1 MENRKTLTK
10 YLVVVLLIIGG
21 LGVLGK
27 LQDRVTNEESKENG
41 KSRTDF
47 FEMNNFMGGSK
58 KEFSSVELKGGS
70 INCVMGG
77 AEVDLSNAILK
88 EGAALDVFLL
98 MGGAKVFVPK
108 DWNIILDTVNIMG
121 DSKDQYAEE
130 GNTGNG
136 IGKTLKI
143 KGTVVMGGLEIIR
156 I

>member
-10 YLVVVLLIIGG
+10 YLVIVLLIIGG

-27 LQDRVTNEESKENG
+27 LQDRVTIAESQENG

-47 FEMNNFMGGSK
+47 FEVNNIMGGSK
-58 KEFSSVELKGGS
+58 KEFRSVELKGGI

-77 AEVDLSNAILK
+77 AEVDLTNAILK

-108 DWNIILDTVNIMG
+108 DWHIILDTVNIMG
-121 DSKDQYAEE
+121 DSKDQYSEE
-130 GNTGNG
+130 GNTGSE

-143 KGTVVMGGLEIIR
+143 NGTVVMGGLEIIR

>member
-10 YLVVVLLIIGG
+10 YLVIVLLIIGG

-27 LQDRVTNEESKENG
+27 LQDQVTIAESQENG

-47 FEMNNFMGGSK
+47 FEVNNIMGGSK
-58 KEFSSVELKGGS
+58 KEFRSVELKGG
-70 INCVMGG
+70 IIKCVMGG
-77 AEVDLSNAILK
+77 AEVDLTNAILK

-108 DWNIILDTVNIMG
+108 DWHIILDTVNIMG
-121 DSKDQYAEE
+121 DSKDQYSEE
-130 GNTGNG
+130 GNSGSE

-143 KGTVVMGGLEIIR
+143 NGTVVMGGLEIIR